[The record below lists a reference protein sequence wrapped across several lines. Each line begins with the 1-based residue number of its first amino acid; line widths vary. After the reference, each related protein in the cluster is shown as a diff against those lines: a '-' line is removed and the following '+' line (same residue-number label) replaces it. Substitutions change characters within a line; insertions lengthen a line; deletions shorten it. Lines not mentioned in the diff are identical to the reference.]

1 MSVTKLGGRK
11 SSWGWNNGFHFKY
24 IAPPSGWHSIAL
36 GGPTFSPVA
45 KRDSKV
51 DMWLPQLCRTLF
63 RRTLRSYK
71 TGITGGIY
79 WTQPLGIRQRQKR
92 AQGLQQPVL
101 RLDTRKT
108 PKNQRYYY
116 GQLYANKLDN
126 LEEIENFLETYNL
139 LSPTKTQS

>member
-1 MSVTKLGGRK
+1 
-11 SSWGWNNGFHFKY
+11 
-24 IAPPSGWHSIAL
+24 
-36 GGPTFSPVA
+36 
-45 KRDSKV
+45 
-51 DMWLPQLCRTLF
+51 MWLPQLCRTLF

>member
-1 MSVTKLGGRK
+1 MLKEIPRWTC
-11 SSWGWNNGFHFKY
+11 GFPDFARHL
-24 IAPPSGWHSIAL
+24 S
-36 GGPTFSPVA
+36 GGP
-45 KRDSKV
+45 
-51 DMWLPQLCRTLF
+51 
-63 RRTLRSYK
+63 LRSYK

-126 LEEIENFLETYNL
+126 LEEIENFLETVIESL
-139 LSPTKTQS
+139 PTTTTGPRIRTFH